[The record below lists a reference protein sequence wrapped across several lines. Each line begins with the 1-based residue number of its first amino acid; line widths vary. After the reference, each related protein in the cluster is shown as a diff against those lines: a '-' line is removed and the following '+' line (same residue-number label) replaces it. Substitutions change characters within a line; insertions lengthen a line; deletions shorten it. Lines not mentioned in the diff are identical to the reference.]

1 MLISKQQALDYHNG
15 SRPGKIEVTPTK
27 PCRTQRDLSLA
38 YTPGVAEPCLEI
50 QKNPKDA
57 YKYTG
62 RGNLVAVL
70 SNGSAVLGLG
80 DIGALAGKPVME
92 GKAVLFKRF
101 ADVDVFDIEVNS
113 HDPKKSS
120 RFANFSN
127 PRSAGSISKT
137 SRLPIASRSRKPS
150 ARR

>member
-1 MLISKQQALDYHNG
+1 MLVSKQQALDYHNG
-15 SRPGKIEVTPTK
+15 GRAGKIEITPTK

-50 QKNPKDA
+50 HKNPHDA

-70 SNGSAVLGLG
+70 SNCTAVLGLG
-80 DIGALAGKPVME
+80 DIVALAGKPVME

-113 HDPKKSS
+113 H
-120 RFANFSN
+120 N
-127 PRSAGSISKT
+127 PDDVIKVCQ
-137 SRLPIASRSRKPS
+137 
-150 ARR
+150 